1 MISLLPALLAVLVAA
16 AQSAGEPP
24 LENVLARLAEEAA
37 AFRAAAP
44 NVIAEETLT
53 HRARRRPARF
63 RPRIGSSAKPT
74 PPPFETRKIVSEY
87 GFAVLG
93 VPPGSL
99 HEARQVVSVDGR
111 RVASAGRA
119 RRRLIEGMTSPDD
132 RLKRRL
138 LEPFERLGLRD
149 AAADF
154 GPALLLFEKS
164 AQAGF
169 EFHWSGRRKI
179 GAEDA
184 LGCTFRQTGTTSV
197 GLTIFEPK
205 RMLRFPLEGII
216 WVRESDLLPLRI
228 EFTVRRTHDNLT
240 IRDEAAVDYA
250 MSAHGVLLPVS
261 VVHRQFAGDL
271 MVVENL
277 FQYSAFRRFG
287 AQTEIRFPEAPQE
300 PAREP

>member
-1 MISLLPALLAVLVAA
+1 MIATLPVALAVFAAA
-16 AQSAGEPP
+16 AQSVSEPP
-24 LENVLARLAEEAA
+24 LENLLARLAEEAA

-63 RPRIGSSAKPT
+63 RPRIGSSAQPT

-93 VPPGSL
+93 VPPGAL
-99 HEARQVVSVDGR
+99 HEARQVVLVDGR
-111 RVASAGRA
+111 RVASAGSA
-119 RRRLIEGMTSPDD
+119 RRRLIEGMSSPDD
-132 RLKRRL
+132 RVKRRL

-164 AQAGF
+164 AQANF
-169 EFHWSGRRKI
+169 EFRWSGRRKI
-179 GAEDA
+179 GAEET
-184 LGCTFRQTGTTSV
+184 LGCAFRQTRATSI

-205 RMLRFPLEGII
+205 RMLRVPLEGVI
-216 WVRESDLLPLRI
+216 WVRETDMLPVRI
-228 EFTVRRTHDNLT
+228 EFTVRRTHDNTT

-250 MSAHGVLLPVS
+250 LSPHGVLLPVS

-287 AQTEIRFPEAPQE
+287 AQTEIRFPESPPE
-300 PAREP
+300 PDREP